1 MKEQREKRM
10 AENEER
16 KRKNR
21 ETYGNDSDSDRDER
35 EKKRRK
41 KEKHHSSSSDHKRKR
56 SPSNNYSGSVRDE
69 AKTPQKRNFAPVVQC
84 CVCELIVSKER
95 FGGRDTLFCSQ
106 ECISKKAEDARKCV
120 KEGERIL
127 VIDHKGAM
135 MNHSNLN
142 PTIENLE
149 EFLLA
154 NPSYQPVLASEQ
166 IEEANQRLHDPVY
179 QKKVESMRVDVR
191 KAIETAL
198 QKRSKSANMNF
209 SLKRYKDLG
218 MEIERS
224 LFSIH
229 QDVNLRYRKWF
240 KSFITVINDE
250 MNGFF
255 RDVLRDKVS
264 VKKLVTLS
272 NDQMNVP
279 LPQKDQTNNSF
290 SISSTVIA
298 APSTSNSSFNVAAAE
313 LTSISEMPEENAIN
327 ESFTS
332 ADSIS
337 TIRKKI
343 GPTTSRHSMV
353 KKTPLI
359 CDRRHLGD
367 MNKDTTHLHQS
378 HLYDAN
384 CGVCKQMNLRKFAEK
399 ERKERLEAKLEQK
412 KSRRSKKWITIKFP
426 NLDPSIQAAMLEASA
441 AETASNEL
449 DFLKQK
455 KNRQQRETFDT
466 SPSISNSN
474 NMLLGG
480 DVILGRCDDPLDQ
493 ERRLRDP
500 LGLESVDALPPEEE
514 NVHEEDDNMSTFG
527 QANDDDFD
535 DGGGDFNNNIGDD
548 GCYESEMPLQQLAS
562 ERHNDT
568 ATTTASG
575 DFRSTQND
583 HHSHQK
589 EKHKENDQIV
599 VPRVIPP
606 FEQIKSNNNREIDN
620 NGNWNMRR
628 KSFNNGN
635 NGGPSPTV
643 NNVPMRNDEQ
653 QEFIRGG
660 QKFTNKHQVWRGKF
674 IWNSFISFDCKL
686 TAISN
691 RGAFKAGR
699 ELPQS
704 LQVMGRSEANGV
716 WHYIGRLTDSWDK
729 QVILLLVEHPQDTY
743 QYELYMRCFE
753 KVSSCD
759 NQQIIVLDLAGHEH
773 IKDGYVFTLGP
784 GMSLPS
790 VLLPLDGPGLPDWC
804 MHRAFMIIMLV
815 RRMDREDKLWRKQQ
829 DESWRQQRTLQ
840 PLPSERFDSSTPQHQ
855 QKNLSSPFDSQ
866 MDWSSSQQQIPNNNS
881 NLRTPNISDMP
892 NWRKPRV
899 AEDSL
904 ITTVSCAQPPVWPPP
919 EDSCIA
925 STSQNLETTRHHQT
939 TNSPHLNNNRHNSEL
954 SNNNNILLENGEEI
968 QLPIIET
975 VDELLREIRD
985 QANPEHIILL
995 VGNFLQAH
1003 SDLTTEERLDIS
1015 LAVRQRTILEQN
1027 KGSNNNIDNVVD
1039 DSTRTARTPT
1049 TALLEYNNEKTSE
1062 KNKTTSE
1069 VTNVVVE
1076 QEEGVRSNNNRDPLE
1091 EENETEKEVEQQ
1103 QEGVEETNE
1112 ATATNTVVVEGEQQ
1126 PTNESLRPYSPSD
1139 FIIDTQIRSIINCE
1153 DLNVSKKKAIEPR
1166 RNTAPSQPSPLSKLP
1181 SNRVSSSPRPVP
1193 PSSSPVPPSQQQ
1205 QHPPP
1210 PPPPPPSSPPP
1221 PPPALSEALSS
1232 SPQPPPPPP
1241 TTTTI
1246 ASANVPNASTFIPMA
1261 VLFQQPPPP
1270 SPFLPCQLLQTIP
1283 NIAEST
1289 TTNISPSKCLL
1300 PPPPPP
1306 PLSTTLFH
1314 LPPPQIPPNIAA
1326 ETTPISNKCL
1336 LPPPPPP
1343 PSLQHQHQQHP
1354 TSSNILGGDYGGSS
1368 SNVNDDS
1375 MFCEDIELDNFDS
1388 ITALHSQKRQQQQ
1401 QKRMFVPPSPTTT
1414 PNMLRGP
1421 QQQHQQT
1428 PSIPPLRQQQQ
1439 QPPTT
1444 PLTPLN
1450 RQQQQHI
1457 PSLIRQQ
1464 QASSLSSTSIPP
1476 PLRQQQTPIIPPLRQ
1491 QQFTPIFGRQQQPI
1505 PSLRHQ
1511 LQQQQS
1517 PIPPLITNSRGRNEF
1532 RNPQNLLQINP
1543 REDNIP
1549 PPRPT
1554 QKQQLP
1560 PLKQTPPPTPSIPT
1574 SSQKS
1579 VQQQ

>member
-1 MKEQREKRM
+1 
-10 AENEER
+10 
-16 KRKNR
+16 
-21 ETYGNDSDSDRDER
+21 
-35 EKKRRK
+35 
-41 KEKHHSSSSDHKRKR
+41 
-56 SPSNNYSGSVRDE
+56 
-69 AKTPQKRNFAPVVQC
+69 
-84 CVCELIVSKER
+84 
-95 FGGRDTLFCSQ
+95 
-106 ECISKKAEDARKCV
+106 
-120 KEGERIL
+120 
-127 VIDHKGAM
+127 
-135 MNHSNLN
+135 
-142 PTIENLE
+142 
-149 EFLLA
+149 
-154 NPSYQPVLASEQ
+154 
-166 IEEANQRLHDPVY
+166 
-179 QKKVESMRVDVR
+179 
-191 KAIETAL
+191 
-198 QKRSKSANMNF
+198 
-209 SLKRYKDLG
+209 
-218 MEIERS
+218 
-224 LFSIH
+224 
-229 QDVNLRYRKWF
+229 
-240 KSFITVINDE
+240 
-250 MNGFF
+250 
-255 RDVLRDKVS
+255 
-264 VKKLVTLS
+264 
-272 NDQMNVP
+272 
-279 LPQKDQTNNSF
+279 
-290 SISSTVIA
+290 
-298 APSTSNSSFNVAAAE
+298 
-313 LTSISEMPEENAIN
+313 
-327 ESFTS
+327 
-332 ADSIS
+332 
-337 TIRKKI
+337 
-343 GPTTSRHSMV
+343 
-353 KKTPLI
+353 
-359 CDRRHLGD
+359 
-367 MNKDTTHLHQS
+367 
-378 HLYDAN
+378 
-384 CGVCKQMNLRKFAEK
+384 
-399 ERKERLEAKLEQK
+399 
-412 KSRRSKKWITIKFP
+412 
-426 NLDPSIQAAMLEASA
+426 
-441 AETASNEL
+441 
-449 DFLKQK
+449 
-455 KNRQQRETFDT
+455 
-466 SPSISNSN
+466 
-474 NMLLGG
+474 
-480 DVILGRCDDPLDQ
+480 
-493 ERRLRDP
+493 
-500 LGLESVDALPPEEE
+500 
-514 NVHEEDDNMSTFG
+514 
-527 QANDDDFD
+527 
-535 DGGGDFNNNIGDD
+535 
-548 GCYESEMPLQQLAS
+548 
-562 ERHNDT
+562 
-568 ATTTASG
+568 
-575 DFRSTQND
+575 
-583 HHSHQK
+583 
-589 EKHKENDQIV
+589 
-599 VPRVIPP
+599 
-606 FEQIKSNNNREIDN
+606 
-620 NGNWNMRR
+620 MRR

-643 NNVPMRNDEQ
+643 NNVPMRSEEQ

-784 GMSLPS
+784 GMPLPS

-829 DESWRQQRTLQ
+829 DENWRQQRTLQ

-866 MDWSSSQQQIPNNNS
+866 MDWSSPQQQIPNNNS
-881 NLRTPNISDMP
+881 NLRTPNISDIP

-925 STSQNLETTRHHQT
+925 STSQNLETTRHQS

-1015 LAVRQRTILEQN
+1015 LAVRQRTLLEQN
-1027 KGSNNNIDNVVD
+1027 RGSNNVDNVVD
-1039 DSTRTARTPT
+1039 ESTRTARTPT
-1049 TALLEYNNEKTSE
+1049 TALLEYNSEKTSE

-1069 VTNVVVE
+1069 VTSVVVE
-1076 QEEGVRSNNNRDPLE
+1076 QEEGVRSNNRDPLE

-1112 ATATNTVVVEGEQQ
+1112 ATATSTSAVVVEGEQQ

-1153 DLNVSKKKAIEPR
+1153 DLNVSKKKNIVNFIFFKICCPSDFQNREFNFYFGRIPRGFMSFKNFLFLKEPR

-1181 SNRVSSSPRPVP
+1181 SNCVSSSPRPVP
-1193 PSSSPVPPSQQQ
+1193 PLSSPVPPSQQQ

-1221 PPPALSEALSS
+1221 PPPALS

-1246 ASANVPNASTFIPMA
+1246 ATANVYIYANGFIISTTSSTIII
-1261 VLFQQPPPP
+1261 
-1270 SPFLPCQLLQTIP
+1270 LPCQLLQTIP
-1283 NIAEST
+1283 NIAETT

-1326 ETTPISNKCL
+1326 DLTATTTPISNKCL

-1354 TSSNILGGDYGGSS
+1354 TSSNILGGDYGSNS

-1401 QKRMFVPPSPTTT
+1401 QKRIFVPPSPTTT
-1414 PNMLRGP
+1414 PNILRGP
-1421 QQQHQQT
+1421 QQHQHQQPP
-1428 PSIPPLRQQQQ
+1428 PSSILPLRQQQL
-1439 QPPTT
+1439 PPPT

-1450 RQQQQHI
+1450 RQQQHI
-1457 PSLIRQQ
+1457 PSLIRHQQ
-1464 QASSLSSTSIPP
+1464 QSSSSTSIPP
-1476 PLRQQQTPIIPPLRQ
+1476 PLRQQQTPPLIPPLRQ
-1491 QQFTPIFGRQQQPI
+1491 QQFTPIFGRQQHQPI

-1511 LQQQQS
+1511 LLQQQQQS
-1517 PIPPLITNSRGRNEF
+1517 PIPPLITNSRGRNEV
-1532 RNPQNLLQINP
+1532 I
-1543 REDNIP
+1543 
-1549 PPRPT
+1549 
-1554 QKQQLP
+1554 
-1560 PLKQTPPPTPSIPT
+1560 
-1574 SSQKS
+1574 
-1579 VQQQ
+1579 